1 MQQPQA
7 EQGLL
12 IPGGWPQPV
21 CTHEP
26 AGEYKAAGC
35 VFSHLAAVH
44 EAFRSGT
51 VSSDRAGHFG
61 GATLASSGCCPWL
74 LCWFIK
80 GCMGWAEGHV
90 AGAQAQ
96 HWLSRCRC
104 QSCWGASAV
113 LWFRV
118 RYLQSCDATMVTAG
132 NLRRS
137 WP

>member
-26 AGEYKAAGC
+26 AGAYKAAGC

-61 GATLASSGCCPWL
+61 GATLASSRCCPWL

-80 GCMGWAEGHV
+80 GCMGWARGMS
-90 AGAQAQ
+90 Q
-96 HWLSRCRC
+96 RP
-104 QSCWGASAV
+104 
-113 LWFRV
+113 
-118 RYLQSCDATMVTAG
+118 
-132 NLRRS
+132 RRS
-137 WP
+137 TGSQDADASPAGVRVLSCGSGSATCKAAMQPW